1 MYRNRE
7 LTTGF
12 IDECAA
18 GFEWIVLWPRGN
30 DGRWLVESRHR
41 EQLNAEKMV
50 RDPSH
55 VPNIQ
60 SARELLA
67 PVAA

>member
-7 LTTGF
+7 PTTGF

-18 GFEWIVLWPRGN
+18 GFEWIVLCPRGD

-41 EQLNAEKMV
+41 EQPNAEKWFATTSTLQTFN
-50 RDPSH
+50 RSESYWH
-55 VPNIQ
+55 
-60 SARELLA
+60 R
-67 PVAA
+67 